1 MLNKEIYKMA
11 KYFKKPSGII
21 IEATINHDL
30 ASLKD
35 RFEECDVNGNA
46 IKKAPKK
53 STNKKGG

>member
-1 MLNKEIYKMA
+1 MTP
-11 KYFKKPSGII
+11 YFKKPSGII